1 MENNDPKNFKV
12 ELSFEQISIITDLAM
27 MEKCREEEKSNKA
40 FYRNNNKT
48 DILDEIVS
56 ILTEALFL

>member
-12 ELSFEQISIITDLAM
+12 ELSFEQISILTDLAM
-27 MEKCREEEKSNKA
+27 IEKCREEKKSNKA
-40 FYRNNNKT
+40 FYKDNKT
-48 DILDEIVS
+48 DILDEIAS

>member
-1 MENNDPKNFKV
+1 MENNDPKKFKM

-27 MEKCREEEKSNKA
+27 IEKCREEEKSNKA
-40 FYRNNNKT
+40 FYKVNKT
-48 DILDEIVS
+48 DILDDIVS